1 MVGNPTNIIVYILS
15 INRVTNVWIQKNVR
29 DNSGDNPRPAS
40 ACECA
45 DCQLVA
51 GRVRTGVYTLCL
63 HWTQWPPLH
72 WITQGA
78 LGLYHDQ

>member
-1 MVGNPTNIIVYILS
+1 MSGYKRMFVTIVGIIPAW
-15 INRVTNVWIQKNVR
+15 RVR
-29 DNSGDNPRPAS
+29 
-40 ACECA
+40 ECD

-51 GRVRTGVYTLCL
+51 GRVRTGVHTLCL